1 MAQLCVIFIGAGQW
15 SWISDSILVGNLSV
29 VHLIQT
35 KKNFVNATES
45 SVMSTNEGK
54 SFLMD
59 RYLDELKRL
68 EEERKSKGERET
80 P

>member
-1 MAQLCVIFIGAGQW
+1 MELDF
-15 SWISDSILVGNLSV
+15 SDSIRIVIGNLSV

-35 KKNFVNATES
+35 KKNFVNSTVS
-45 SVMSTNEGK
+45 LSVMSTNEGK

-68 EEERKSKGERET
+68 EEERKSKGE
-80 P
+80 